1 MTRHASRIPLLL
13 LGVLAALLAAA
24 PAGAQ
29 RDDAYPSRNLRIVL
43 AYPPGGVSDLI
54 TRQFAQ
60 KLSESVGQSV
70 IVDNRPGGNFVIAS
84 DVVAKSRPDGYTWYM
99 VVDSTFT
106 LNPLTISKLSYDV
119 ERDFSPVSMVALQTL
134 FLVASAKAPVKDFQ
148 DLLRYA
154 KANPGKL
161 SFGTSG
167 FVNQM
172 VGERIKVATGTN
184 ILHVPF
190 KGSPPMLQALLAGDI
205 DLSITTFTPY
215 STFVKEGR
223 LRGIAVTGTDRVAL
237 VPDVP
242 TLAEL
247 GFKDLSYRQWFAL
260 YTPAGVPKPVMERI
274 LKETAK
280 VLNDPDLKQRFV
292 AAGVDAAPNS
302 PAEMAAVVRNDKE
315 RWSKVIKAAGIKLE

>member
-1 MTRHASRIPLLL
+1 LIGLAIP
-13 LGVLAALLAAA
+13 GLAAA

-29 RDDAYPSRNLRIVL
+29 RDEWPSRNLRIVL
-43 AYPPGGVSDLI
+43 AYPPGGISDLI

-60 KLSESVGQSV
+60 KLSENVGQSA

-84 DVVAKSRPDGYTWYM
+84 DVVAKSRPDGYTLYM

-106 LNPLTISKLSYDV
+106 LNPLTMSNLPYEV

-134 FLVASAKAPVKDFQ
+134 FLVASARAPVKDFQ

-154 KANPGKL
+154 RTNPGKL

-172 VGERIKVATGTN
+172 VGERIKVATGMN

-223 LRGIAVTGTDRVAL
+223 LRGIAVTGMDRVAL

-247 GFKDLSYRQWFAL
+247 GHKDLTYRQWFGL

-274 LKETAK
+274 VRETAK
-280 VLNDPDLKQRFV
+280 VLNDPDLRQRFV

-302 PAEMAAVVRNDKE
+302 PAEMAAVVRSDREK
-315 RWSKVIKAAGIKLE
+315 WAKVIKAAGIRLE